1 MDEKTW
7 WYLARAGGITA
18 WALVAAATLWGLVL
32 STRIARGK
40 ATPAWLLDLHRHLG
54 ALGVVFSGVHVVG
67 LVADRWV
74 HFGWA
79 EVLVPFASAWR
90 PAATAAGVVA
100 LYLLV
105 AVELTSLLQRRLPRK
120 VWRKVHGLSLPLF
133 LLSTVHTL
141 AAGTDATNDGLVVVT
156 VLVVIAFM
164 FLMTYRAVLALSPRA
179 STAR

>member
-32 STRIARGK
+32 STRIAKGK

-54 ALGVVFSGVHVVG
+54 ALGVVFSAVHVLG
-67 LVADRWV
+67 LVADSWV

-79 EVLVPFASAWR
+79 EVLVPFASEWR
-90 PAATAAGVVA
+90 PIPTAAGVTA

-105 AVELTSLLQRRLPRK
+105 AVEVTSLLQRRLPRK

-133 LLSTVHTL
+133 LLSTFHTL
-141 AAGTDATNDGLVVVT
+141 AAGTDASNGALALATALVA
-156 VLVVIAFM
+156 IAFL
-164 FLMTYRAVLALSPRA
+164 FLMTYRAVLAFAPLTR
-179 STAR
+179 